1 MDRALL
7 KEERI
12 HGNPMYPVSV
22 YVMEDLDYT
31 TIMDS
36 HWHEEMEFTIVTR
49 GTIRFQIGTEYY
61 EVSQGE
67 AMFVHGGELHAGHR
81 VGDEPCAFAAV
92 VFNGDFLSSRGYD
105 ALQERFIEPLL
116 QKKSLPPSHL
126 TGREDWER
134 DILGLIAAII
144 SDNERS
150 VPAYQLMTKARLYQI
165 FALLQQHM
173 RENVPAAA
181 GGDVEKIERLKK
193 VLGHMH
199 HHYPSPIKLGDLAGL
214 LNMSEGHFCR
224 FFKSMVHKSPVDY
237 LNRYRTQQACR
248 LLENSGHKI
257 VEIAMEVGF
266 DSLSYFISVFKQ
278 HQGCTPSQYRKRLKA
293 AAEASRSPT
302 FARIEPAAGGR
313 AAQSPG
319 AKSRGSGPLAPPSA

>member
-1 MDRALL
+1 MERALL

-49 GTIRFQIGTEYY
+49 GTINFQIGTEYY

-92 VFNGDFLSSRGYD
+92 VFDAEFLSSRGYD

-126 TGREDWER
+126 TGREEWER
-134 DILGLIAAII
+134 EILALIADII
-144 SDNERS
+144 SSNERS

-165 FALLQQHM
+165 FALLHSHM
-173 RENVPAAA
+173 RENVPTATN
-181 GGDVEKIERLKK
+181 GDAEKIQRLKT
-193 VLGHMH
+193 VLGYMH
-199 HHYPSPIKLGDLAGL
+199 QHYPSPIKLGDLADL
-214 LNMSEGHFCR
+214 LNMSEGYFCR

-248 LLENSGHKI
+248 LLETSGHKI

-278 HQGCTPSQYRKRLKA
+278 HQGCTPSQYRKRLIA
-293 AAEASRSPT
+293 SAEAAHSPT
-302 FARIEPAAGGR
+302 FTRLEAKVGR
-313 AAQSPG
+313 NE
-319 AKSRGSGPLAPPSA
+319 K